1 MKTIERLR
9 AGLLAC
15 VLAVAVAPGV
25 ASAEESMTNE
35 AGIGAL
41 SALSTLIYGPAKL
54 VYATCGLVFGGI
66 AWGLSGGDSDVMA
79 RVVTPAVRGD
89 YVVTPSH
96 LRMERRL
103 EFYGQ
108 DPAYRTEDAS
118 RTAMS
123 ADAPLI
129 EDDY

>member
-1 MKTIERLR
+1 M
-9 AGLLAC
+9 
-15 VLAVAVAPGV
+15 
-25 ASAEESMTNE
+25 N
-35 AGIGAL
+35 
-41 SALSTLIYGPAKL
+41 
-54 VYATCGLVFGGI
+54 
-66 AWGLSGGDSDVMA
+66 

-108 DPAYRTEDAS
+108 DPSYRPEAS
-118 RTAMS
+118 QTAMNPS
-123 ADAPLI
+123 EAPLI